1 MNAEQTGKRI
11 QELRKEKGLTQK
23 ELAKALHVTDKAVSK
38 WERGLNF
45 PDLGLVES
53 LARELDTTSSYLLGI
68 QDETRE
74 EIVNSFTEIS
84 SQQTEEA
91 YQDIQVIGWVNL
103 LAGVLLLVF
112 MHFINVTLQR
122 NGLFFQSQVLLW
134 LIYGLVIVV
143 AVGAIYTLKK
153 YKSIRKW
160 ETLDSVLTEVLVI
173 DVLAFLGVQ
182 FFTGRNPRDIW
193 CIVMFLIGS
202 VCLQLLFYRVMKPRV
217 IKALPMI
224 LALLYAGWGTW
235 LYMTSDSWR
244 NAELADLFVDNVSP
258 AVFCLATWMVCE
270 LKSRRESGGKR
281 EIRS

>member
-74 EIVNSFTEIS
+74 EIVNSFAEVS
-84 SQQTEEA
+84 EQQTEDV
-91 YQDIQVIGWVNL
+91 YRDIQGIGWINL
-103 LAGVLLLVF
+103 LAGVVLLLSMYF
-112 MHFINVTLQR
+112 GRITLQK
-122 NGLFFQSQVLLW
+122 GGIFQSPVTMKFLYGMVIIQV
-134 LIYGLVIVV
+134 I
-143 AVGAIYTLKK
+143 GAIYTLKK
-153 YKSIRKW
+153 YKAIKPWQTTDWILSEI
-160 ETLDSVLTEVLVI
+160 LIVDILVY
-173 DVLAFLGVQ
+173 LGIQ
-182 FFTGRNPRDIW
+182 FFTGRGPGDIL
-193 CIVMFLIGS
+193 CLILLLIGS
-202 VCLQLLFYRVMKPRV
+202 VCVQTLFYRVMKLPV
-217 IKALPMI
+217 IKALPLI
-224 LALLYAGWGTW
+224 LTVLFACWGTW